1 MGNVA
6 NVEIRKAVKQAG
18 VRLWQVAER
27 VGVNDGNFSRK
38 LRRELPTEER
48 DKILEIIN
56 ELAAERAG
64 VS

>member
-1 MGNVA
+1 MCKGA
-6 NVEIRKAVKQAG
+6 NKDIKNAAKRAG
-18 VRLWQVAER
+18 VFHYEIAEKL
-27 VGVNDGNFSRK
+27 GIQDSAFSRK
-38 LRRELPTEER
+38 LRRELPIEER